1 MTPPLLAAAGLGLLL
16 GLRHAFEPDHLAAVS
31 TLASRQGRLV
41 DGARL
46 GLAWSLGH
54 SATVAAV
61 TLVVL
66 ATGFQLP
73 EAFSAAAELLV
84 AFLLVVLG
92 LPVVVRYA
100 RGRWHMHT
108 HRHEGQGAPHLHL
121 HSHGAGSAHV
131 HAHPAWDARRSLGLG
146 VAHGLAGSAAI
157 VVLLAAAAPTAAARV
172 AYVTAF
178 GAGTVLGMLTVSLAI
193 GLLGRVASRRGERW
207 ASLLHVGS
215 AAASVAAGVVLAL
228 RVMGGIAGAR

>member
-1 MTPPLLAAAGLGLLL
+1 MSFALLPVLGLGLVL

-31 TLASRQGRLV
+31 TLASRQGRLA

-54 SATVAAV
+54 TATVAAV
-61 TLVVL
+61 ALLVL
-66 ATGFQLP
+66 ATGVRLS

-84 AFLLVVLG
+84 AFLLVILG

-100 RGRWHMHT
+100 RGRWHMHA
-108 HRHEGQGAPHLHL
+108 HAHEGQGAPHLHL
-121 HSHGAGSAHV
+121 HSHSAGSAHA
-131 HAHPAWDARRSLGLG
+131 HAHAAWDARRSLGLG

-157 VVLLAAAAPTAAARV
+157 VVLLAAAAPTTAARV
-172 AYVTAF
+172 AYVAAF
-178 GAGTVLGMLTVSLAI
+178 GLGTVLGMLAVSLAI
-193 GLLGRVASRRGERW
+193 GLFGRVTSRRGARW

-215 AAASVAAGVVLAL
+215 AAASVAAGLVLAL
-228 RVMGGIAGAR
+228 RVVGGIAGAR